1 MNLIVA
7 LILTTIIAIWLLILG
22 AKTNWFGISSKMVL
36 GASDNISVVPMN
48 ILKSNTVESATLTS
62 GTQHNTSI
70 DLTTINGIGVKRA
83 ERLRSLGIN
92 NVEDLLNASLDTL
105 PQRMNISSK
114 TLSNWVN
121 TGKTLS

>member
-7 LILTTIIAIWLLILG
+7 LILTAIIAIWLLILG
-22 AKTNWFGISSKMVL
+22 VKTNWFGISSKMVL
-36 GASDNISVVPMN
+36 GASDNVSVVPMN
-48 ILKSNTVESATLTS
+48 VLKSSTVESAPLIS
-62 GTQHNTSI
+62 GTQHNTVS
-70 DLTTINGIGVKRA
+70 LTTINGIGVKRA